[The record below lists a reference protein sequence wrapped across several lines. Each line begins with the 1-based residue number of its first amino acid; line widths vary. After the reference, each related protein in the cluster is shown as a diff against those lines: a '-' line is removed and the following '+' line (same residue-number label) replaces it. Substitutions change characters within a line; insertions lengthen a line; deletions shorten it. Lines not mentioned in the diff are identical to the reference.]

1 MSTDQQQAAA
11 PVKPAQQAQLDPM
24 AWALRLKRL
33 HEAGRTL
40 TPFQIQSYREA
51 LGLDGRQS
59 WQ

>member
-1 MSTDQQQAAA
+1 MSADHQQAAV
-11 PVKPAQQAQLDPM
+11 PTQPAQQEQADPM